1 MRAVALLPI
10 PALAV
15 LWLVAGSPGDE
26 SPRSSAMT
34 EATDG
39 ADYAERIGL
48 GGAGAIL
55 AHADVP
61 TADSAD
67 LGIPA
72 HPLLEQS
79 SSRGRDVQAGAEV
92 WSKAAEFAPP
102 DPLR

>member
-1 MRAVALLPI
+1 MRAAALLPI
-10 PALAV
+10 PVLAV

-48 GGAGAIL
+48 RGVGAIL
-55 AHADVP
+55 AHADGP
-61 TADSAD
+61 AADSAA
-67 LGIPA
+67 LGTAA

-79 SSRGRDVQAGAEV
+79 SSHGRNVQAGAEV